1 MSRPMNKKLKGFII
15 AIVAVALLGICFT
28 CVSFYARHEMTKERF
43 HLPEIDELPNATE
56 LPEGN
61 DEIFAYAMKAYGEA
75 TAADDAEVS
84 SHTDIAIDGDYSEA
98 SLSKAD
104 AEIIEFI
111 KGGAVG
117 QIAALYPNYSGVRMN
132 ELEKVPPFEA
142 DAGSLV
148 EATATR
154 GRQEESGEIKDD
166 GYYFITLRFAPESLD
181 VSGIENEEVYKSI
194 VDTLSQALTVDKAD
208 LEVEAYE
215 YSLKVDRLND
225 KLAELNMTKVYKI
238 DSVATFIGDYAS
250 MGTQKLGWRY
260 TETERTSLRWYGV
273 RFNQQQIA
281 VNKGDMKSL
290 PIDVYVNP
298 GAAQDEFDLSYTFSH
313 DSVIEVDK
321 DSVMLVKD
329 VCDDPVTITATLKY
343 DGHVY
348 TDSLTVYLTEM
359 EVATVAGQQQY

>member
-1 MSRPMNKKLKGFII
+1 MSKPMNKKMKGFLIGLI
-15 AIVAVALLGICFT
+15 AVVLLGICFT
-28 CVSFYARHEMTKERF
+28 CVSFYAKNEMTKERF
-43 HLPEIDELPNATE
+43 HLPEVDELPNATE
-56 LPEGN
+56 LPEGK
-61 DEIFAYAMKAYGEA
+61 DAILAYAMKVYNEA
-75 TAADDAEVS
+75 MAADDAELS
-84 SHTDIAIDGDYSEA
+84 AHTDIAIDGDYSEA
-98 SLSKAD
+98 ELNKAD
-104 AEIIEFI
+104 AEIIEFV

-117 QIAALYPNYSGVRMN
+117 QIAALYPSCSGVRMD
-132 ELEKVPPFEA
+132 EAETHPLFEI
-142 DAGSLV
+142 DAGVLT

-154 GRQEESGEIKDD
+154 GRTEESGEIKDD
-166 GYYFITLRFAPESLD
+166 GYYFITLKLDPESLD
-181 VSGIENEEVYKSI
+181 LNGIENEEVYKSI
-194 VDTLSQALTVDKAD
+194 VKTLSPALTVDKAD
-208 LEVEAYE
+208 VKVEAYE

-260 TETERTSLRWYGV
+260 TETERNSLKWYGV
-273 RFNQQQIA
+273 RFYEQQIA
-281 VNKGDMKSL
+281 ANKGDMKSL

-298 GAAQDEFDLSYTFSH
+298 GAAQDEFELSYTFSH
-313 DSVIEVDK
+313 DSVIEVDS